1 MHFFRKPLI
10 FKRKNFLVNSN
21 FRRSFVIMQDNK
33 DTIYGIYPILE
44 ALKAG
49 EKPEKLLIKKG
60 LSGYN
65 VAEILKICK
74 ENDVVVQEVPVEK
87 LDRTVRG
94 NHQGIVAFLSPIELL
109 KAEECIDAILRE
121 CNDPMILV
129 LDRVTDV
136 RNFGALCRTAECAG
150 FKAVIVPAKGA
161 ARIGADAV
169 KSSAGAMNLIKIAR
183 SSHLRNTL
191 KYLGDKGFD
200 VIACSEKT
208 EDSLFDLK
216 NSDKMAL
223 VLGSEENGIAPEN
236 LKFCTSRAKIP
247 MFGKIGS
254 LNVAAAGAI
263 AMYEMV
269 RVRNSK

>member
-1 MHFFRKPLI
+1 MLCIVFT
-10 FKRKNFLVNSN
+10 
-21 FRRSFVIMQDNK
+21 RSFAAMQESK
-33 DTIYGIYPILE
+33 DTLYGIYPVLE

-49 EKPEKLLIKKG
+49 EKPEKVLIKKG

-65 VAEILKICK
+65 VAEILRICK
-74 ENDVVVQEVPVEK
+74 ESETVVQEVPVEK

-94 NHQGIVAFLSPIELL
+94 NHQGIVAFMSPVELL
-109 KAEECIDAILRE
+109 KAEDTIDALLRE
-121 CNDPMILV
+121 KAAPMILI

-150 FKAVIVPAKGA
+150 FDAVIVPAKGA

-169 KSSAGAMNLIKIAR
+169 KSSAGAMHLIRIAR

-191 KYLGDKGFD
+191 KYLADNGFD
-200 VIACSEKT
+200 VIGCTEKT
-208 EDSLFDLK
+208 EDSLFELQTNGK
-216 NSDKMAL
+216 AAL
-223 VLGSEENGIAPEN
+223 VLGSEESGIAPEN
-236 LKFCTSRAKIP
+236 LKFCNKRVRIP

-263 AMYEMV
+263 AMYELV
-269 RVRNSK
+269 RIKQQLP